1 MERNIKTKKQKDGK
15 EKWVNEKIKESVT
28 QNRSSNIWV
37 TKLLKERKLR
47 NKYYSKT
54 ELFEMLERAH
64 QVPTTIYEKATHMT
78 PQNFGDKEKN

>member
-1 MERNIKTKKQKDGK
+1 MEKRN
-15 EKWVNEKIKESVT
+15 ESMRKLKNQSLRT
-28 QNRSSNIWV
+28 GALISV
-37 TKLLKERKLR
+37 TKLLKDRKLR

-78 PQNFGDKEKN
+78 PQNLGDKEKN